1 MKKVFVT
8 GTRGFIGKNLMN
20 DLNLKGYITFG
31 FDDSYLNYENWEEKL
46 LEILNS
52 LKYDVV
58 FHVGACSD
66 TLETDTNFMMVR
78 NYESTKVM
86 VDWCVRNGKQFIYS
100 SSAANYGTNGRYPS
114 NLYGWSKYVAEDY
127 VKLNGGIC
135 LRYFNVYGPGEEEKG
150 RMASVA
156 YQMFLKKR
164 NNDDVF
170 LFPKK
175 PLRDFVYVKDVVDAN
190 IFALENYEELKGN
203 YYEVGSGVARGFE
216 DVLNNM
222 GITYQYT
229 SEESIPNG
237 YQFYTC
243 SDKQKWM
250 TGWESK
256 WDLETGIKDYKNY
269 LVSKYESI

>member
-1 MKKVFVT
+1 MKKIFVT
-8 GTRGFIGKNLMN
+8 GSRGFIGKNL
-20 DLNLKGYITFG
+20 LIELGRQGYLTCG
-31 FDDSYLNYENWEEKL
+31 FDDSYLNQGNWEEKL
-46 LEILNS
+46 IELLNT
-52 LKYDVV
+52 LNYDAV

-66 TLETDTNFMMVR
+66 TLETDANYMMVR
-78 NYESTKVM
+78 NYESTKII
-86 VDWCVRNGKQFIYS
+86 VDWCVENNKKIIYS

-127 VKLNGGIC
+127 VRLNGGIA

-156 YQMFLKKR
+156 YQMILKKR
-164 NNDDVF
+164 NNEDVF